1 MLLSFSYYKNTTP
14 SFVRAV
20 NLTPTGRE
28 SSADW
33 SAMCSLPFPD
43 AIDSATSRPLNFPLS
58 FVSSSFL
65 SWIRDLSWSNSTKSK
80 GMS

>member
-1 MLLSFSYYKNTTP
+1 M
-14 SFVRAV
+14 

-33 SAMCSLPFPD
+33 SAMCSFPFPD
-43 AIDSATSRPLNFPLS
+43 AIDRATSRPSNLSLS
-58 FVSSSFL
+58 FVENSFF
-65 SWIRDLSWSNSTKSK
+65 SWTSDLSGSNSTKSK